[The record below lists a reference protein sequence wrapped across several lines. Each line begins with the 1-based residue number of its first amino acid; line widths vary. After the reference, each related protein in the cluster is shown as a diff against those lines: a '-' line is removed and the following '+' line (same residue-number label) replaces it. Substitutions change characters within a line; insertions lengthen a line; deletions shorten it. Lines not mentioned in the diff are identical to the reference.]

1 MLRSFR
7 IKYITYHNE
16 SLTKRNR
23 IEKIAKSSI
32 QNFPLLSLLYG
43 DILVLTHTNM
53 KNLMFPLLFF
63 AYSTPFFHTQALS
76 LIRVVLSVLYDILL
90 TS

>member
-1 MLRSFR
+1 MLHR
-7 IKYITYHNE
+7 IKSITYHNE
-16 SLTKRNR
+16 LLTKRNQ
-23 IEKIAKSSI
+23 IEETVKPSI
-32 QNFPLLSLLYG
+32 HNFPLLSLLFG

>member
-1 MLRSFR
+1 MLRSSFR

-32 QNFPLLSLLYG
+32 QNFPLLSL
-43 DILVLTHTNM
+43 
-53 KNLMFPLLFF
+53 
-63 AYSTPFFHTQALS
+63 
-76 LIRVVLSVLYDILL
+76 
-90 TS
+90 